1 MPFQIEKNVPM
12 PERGGAHRG
21 RPSKYHPT
29 KYPWAE
35 MEVGDSFFS
44 PSDGA
49 APATMRDSAS
59 RAGKRLGRRFA
70 VHLAEGGVRVWR
82 TG

>member
-12 PERGGAHRG
+12 AERGSAHRG
-21 RPSKYHPT
+21 RPA

-49 APATMRDSAS
+49 TAATMRAGAQK
-59 RAGKRLGRRFA
+59 AGKRLGFTFA
-70 VHLAEGGVRVWR
+70 VRLVEGGVRVWR
-82 TG
+82 TV